1 MKLCDSCVFLW
12 QKTVTAL
19 WLSSF
24 KSENV
29 AFDYKSKKDV
39 NHIYIFLTL
48 EKSKESSN
56 VMTTKGLKL
65 EHCYPSINGEDS

>member
-1 MKLCDSCVFLW
+1 MKFCDSCIFLW

-29 AFDYKSKKDV
+29 ITDYKSKNDV
-39 NHIYIFLTL
+39 NHIYFFTL
-48 EKSKESSN
+48 EKSKESSD
-56 VMTTKGLKL
+56 VMTTKKL
-65 EHCYPSINGEDS
+65 QA